1 MPKVTLNPNPH
12 HHREKRMRQHIREE
26 LRAVED
32 RTALVR
38 KREAIVEQEKQQ
50 LMKQV
55 AYHNGLGYK
64 H

>member
-1 MPKVTLNPNPH
+1 
-12 HHREKRMRQHIREE
+12 MRQHIREE